1 MGTLFRLLRAAF
13 HTGLLFLLPWI
24 LGVAAGAMF
33 DVREVTETGSSFFF
47 YFMLVSLPLLF
58 LQMLSIGIRVR
69 RELRMQ
75 KSLGN
80 RGFSVFAA
88 ALDRHARLL
97 TGRGIGLVAGASI
110 ALMCALGVQWGQF
123 AVMAVAGMGLLYLIV
138 TAAAVAS
145 AFSIL
150 SFDERSPRKR
160 GRIERRMMPALA
172 GVGDPVEE
180 EFTLGRVPI
189 PPLYRLHISEAMP
202 ARLGGETRFALE
214 RNATSEDVTV
224 RAPLMQTLRGVYL
237 FGPAEIAYEDVFGLT
252 RIAVASLAQVDLR
265 VLPQMRT
272 IVYANK
278 PRALSE
284 GDGSLSRPHRF
295 PTDDY
300 FRLREYQRG
309 DDARRVH
316 WKRSIQLGA
325 MHVRLPETVPYKP
338 KDVLL
343 VLDTYLPP
351 GLKQAEGELS
361 DALDLLVEGWV
372 SLARALSQQGERVT
386 LAAAVVQDGKTFLR
400 TLQAKRGEA
409 ARWRSFGADVTWQS
423 NLSPEAVAREVHAL
437 GTSAIWITSAL
448 APVPSAGGPD
458 SSIVWVDP
466 RKPQATRPN
475 RSAWRRFFAYPFPA
489 GSDDNRLD
497 LRALFASK
505 AGPYQCARMVEQ
517 HIQYGVGY
525 TRSQAGVKLL
535 LLRRQG
541 AALTLGD
548 A

>member
-24 LGVAAGAMF
+24 LGVAAGAVF
-33 DVREVTETGSSFFF
+33 DIREVTDTGSSFFF
-47 YFMLVSLPLLF
+47 YFMLVSMPLLF
-58 LQMLSIGIRVR
+58 MQVLSIGVRVR
-69 RELRMQ
+69 REVRMQ
-75 KSLGN
+75 KALGKG
-80 RGFSVFAA
+80 GFGMWAT

-97 TGRGIGLVAGASI
+97 TGRGIGLVLGASI
-110 ALMCALGVQWGQF
+110 ALMCALGVKWGQF
-123 AVMAVAGMGLLYLIV
+123 AIMAVAGMGLLYLTV

-160 GRIERRMMPALA
+160 GRIERRMTPALA

-189 PPLYRLHISEAMP
+189 PPLYRLHIAEVLP
-202 ARLGGETRFALE
+202 ERLGGETRFALE
-214 RNATSEDVTV
+214 RNASTEEVTV

-265 VLPQMRT
+265 VLPQMRS

-278 PRALSE
+278 PKALSE

-325 MHVRLPETVPYKP
+325 MHVRLPESIPYKP

-351 GLKQAEGELS
+351 GLKPAEGALA

-386 LAAAVVQDGKTFLR
+386 LAAAVIQDGKAVVR
-400 TLQAKRGEA
+400 RMQAKRGEG
-409 ARWRSFGADVTWQS
+409 ARWRSFGADVAWQS
-423 NLSPEAVAREVHAL
+423 MLAPEAVARDLQAL

-448 APVPSAGGPD
+448 APVPSPGGPE

-466 RKPQATRPN
+466 RKPPVTRQN

-489 GSDDNRLD
+489 GSDDNRIN
-497 LRALFASK
+497 LRALFSPK
-505 AGPYQCARMVEQ
+505 AGPFLCAQLVEQ
-517 HIQYGVGY
+517 HLQYGVSY
-525 TRSQAGVKLL
+525 TRSQQGVKLL
-535 LLRRQG
+535 HLRRAG
-541 AALTLGD
+541 AALSLGD